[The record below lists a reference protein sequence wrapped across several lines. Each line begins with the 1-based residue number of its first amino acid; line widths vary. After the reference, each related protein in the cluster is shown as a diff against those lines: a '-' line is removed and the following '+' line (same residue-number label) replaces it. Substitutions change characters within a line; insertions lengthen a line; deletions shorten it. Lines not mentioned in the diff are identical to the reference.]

1 MSWIGPAAR
10 PESDAWRVVG
20 HLRPFVTAAVAV
32 GFAGITYRLVVTG
45 ALTLDVG
52 WGRTLQSLGPLR
64 VSVAAPRQVVY
75 DVISQPYL
83 GRTPHAMADKLEVQ
97 ERGSDMTLAA
107 HHTPTTAGLTATT
120 LETVRFT
127 APDRIEFRLVR
138 GPVPHVRE
146 SFLLH
151 ETERGT
157 ELEYAGELG
166 VDFWALGRWWGKQVA
181 RKWEAAV
188 ADSLASIN
196 TEAERRAA
204 LHGPRS
210 GLRKLP
216 VFPDT
221 RSASGFGTS
230 SSDGE
235 EG

>member
-1 MSWIGPAAR
+1 MSGIAPVAR
-10 PESDAWRVVG
+10 PESGACRAVG
-20 HLRPFVTAAVAV
+20 HLRLFATAAVA
-32 GFAGITYRLVVTG
+32 AGAAAFGYRLVVTG

-52 WGRTLQSLGPLR
+52 WGRTLRPLGPLR
-64 VSVAAPRQVVY
+64 ASIVAPRQVVY
-75 DVISQPYL
+75 DVISEPYL
-83 GRTPHAMADKLEVQ
+83 GRTPRAMVDKLDVQ

-127 APDRIEFRLVR
+127 PPSRIEFRLVR

-151 ETERGT
+151 ETDRGT

-166 VDFWALGRWWGKQVA
+166 ADFWALGRWWGNQVA

-188 ADSLASIN
+188 AGSLEGIT
-196 TEAERRAA
+196 TESERREPARPA
-204 LHGPRS
+204 TIV
-210 GLRKLP
+210 RKLA
-216 VFPDT
+216 VSPDT
-221 RSASGFGTS
+221 RSASGLGAS
-230 SSDGE
+230 SSEGE

>member
-1 MSWIGPAAR
+1 MSWTGPAAR
-10 PESDAWRVVG
+10 PESDPWRVVG
-20 HLRPFVTAAVAV
+20 HLRPFVTTAVAV
-32 GFAGITYRLVVTG
+32 GSAAIAYRLVVTG

-52 WGRTLQSLGPLR
+52 WGRSIQSLGPLR

-75 DVISQPYL
+75 DVISEPYL
-83 GRTPHAMADKLEVQ
+83 GRTPRAMAAKLDVQ

-127 APDRIEFRLVR
+127 APCRVEFRLVR

-151 ETERGT
+151 ETDRGT
-157 ELEYAGELG
+157 ELEYVGELG

-188 ADSLASIN
+188 ADSLASIT
-196 TEAERRAA
+196 TEAERRAG
-204 LHGPRS
+204 LHGARS
-210 GLRKLP
+210 VVRKLA
-216 VFPDT
+216 VSPDT
-221 RSASGFGTS
+221 QSASGFGAS
-230 SSDGE
+230 GSDGE